1 MFLSNKKIAIFIIG
15 ILAGLNVYAGQVVVK
30 ASIDSAK
37 IKIGEQARI
46 TLSVTKGKSDNVIF
60 PAYTDTLGD
69 GIEVVGITNRDTT
82 ELDDEMESV
91 SQQIVVT
98 SFDSTLALIKP
109 FVFTCN
115 GDSFLTEELSLKVD
129 PVHVDTLKNDLKDIK
144 PIYDAPVD
152 WRGILLT
159 ILLVAVV
166 IAAVVGL
173 WFLYRKYRKKKAE
186 TTEEKEVVPENPY
199 LLAIRKLDEIKSE
212 KVWQKGLLKRY
223 YTDVTD
229 VLREYVKFRFDIDA
243 PEMTSDQI
251 LSSLA
256 LNETFGGCVEKD
268 AIIGNLSEVLR
279 IADLVK
285 FAKWQPSFS
294 DNDRIIA
301 VAYDFIEKTKPV
313 EEASGKSDSVKQ
325 ENQEQ

>member
-1 MFLSNKKIAIFIIG
+1 M
-15 ILAGLNVYAGQVVVK
+15 
-30 ASIDSAK
+30 
-37 IKIGEQARI
+37 
-46 TLSVTKGKSDNVIF
+46 
-60 PAYTDTLGD
+60 
-69 GIEVVGITNRDTT
+69 
-82 ELDDEMESV
+82 

-229 VLREYVKFRFDIDA
+229 VLREYVKFRFGIDA

-256 LNETFGGCVEKD
+256 LNETFGGSVEKD

-325 ENQEQ
+325 EKQEQ

>member
-1 MFLSNKKIAIFIIG
+1 
-15 ILAGLNVYAGQVVVK
+15 
-30 ASIDSAK
+30 
-37 IKIGEQARI
+37 
-46 TLSVTKGKSDNVIF
+46 
-60 PAYTDTLGD
+60 
-69 GIEVVGITNRDTT
+69 
-82 ELDDEMESV
+82 
-91 SQQIVVT
+91 
-98 SFDSTLALIKP
+98 
-109 FVFTCN
+109 VFTCN

-229 VLREYVKFRFDIDA
+229 VLREYVKFRFGIDA

-256 LNETFGGCVEKD
+256 LNETFGGSVEKD

>member
-1 MFLSNKKIAIFIIG
+1 MFLNSKKIITLLISIA
-15 ILAGLNVYAGQVVVK
+15 AVVNVFAGQVVVK

-46 TLSVTKGKSDNVIF
+46 TLSVTKSKNDNVVF

-82 ELDDEMESV
+82 KIDDEMESI

-98 SFDSTLALIKP
+98 SFDSTLAIIKP
-109 FVFTCN
+109 FVFVCN
-115 GDSFLTEELSLKVD
+115 GDSQMTEELSLKVI
-129 PVHVDTLKNDLKDIK
+129 PVQVDTTKNDLKDIK
-144 PIYDAPVD
+144 PIYSAPID

-159 ILLVAVV
+159 VLLVVA
-166 IAAVVGL
+166 ILAALTGL
-173 WFLYRKYRKKKAE
+173 WFLYRKYRKKKGE
-186 TTEEKEVVPENPY
+186 TVEEKVIIPENPY
-199 LLAIRKLDEIKSE
+199 LIAIKKLDEIKSE

-229 VLREYVKFRFDIDA
+229 VLREYVKFRFSIDA

-251 LSSLA
+251 LDSLA
-256 LNETFGGCVEKD
+256 VNEKFGECEEKD
-268 AIIGNLSEVLR
+268 TVIKDLKEVLH

-285 FAKWQPSFS
+285 FAKWMPSFS
-294 DNDRIIA
+294 DNDRIIS
-301 VAYDFIEKTKPV
+301 VAYDFIEKTKP
-313 EEASGKSDSVKQ
+313 EDASGKSDSVKQ
-325 ENQEQ
+325 EEKGLE

>member
-1 MFLSNKKIAIFIIG
+1 M
-15 ILAGLNVYAGQVVVK
+15 
-30 ASIDSAK
+30 
-37 IKIGEQARI
+37 
-46 TLSVTKGKSDNVIF
+46 
-60 PAYTDTLGD
+60 
-69 GIEVVGITNRDTT
+69 
-82 ELDDEMESV
+82 
-91 SQQIVVT
+91 
-98 SFDSTLALIKP
+98 
-109 FVFTCN
+109 FTCN

-186 TTEEKEVVPENPY
+186 TTEEKDVVPENPY
-199 LLAIRKLDEIKSE
+199 LLVIRKLDEIKSE

-229 VLREYVKFRFDIDA
+229 VLREYVKFRFGIDA

-256 LNETFGGCVEKD
+256 MNETFGGSVEKD

-279 IADLVK
+279 IADWVK

-313 EEASGKSDSVKQ
+313 EEVSGKSDSVKQ